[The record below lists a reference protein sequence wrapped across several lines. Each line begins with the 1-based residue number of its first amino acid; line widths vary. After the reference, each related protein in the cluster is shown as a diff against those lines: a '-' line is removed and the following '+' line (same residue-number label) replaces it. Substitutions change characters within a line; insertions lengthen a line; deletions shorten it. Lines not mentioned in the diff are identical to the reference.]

1 MRKAALI
8 IKSIFFPLLLAAGI
22 AGLVYWCI
30 ISLRFPHL
38 HLALSEV
45 RLKTLCYLAG
55 VLLTA
60 AFAVVA
66 AEYTLFNLRQAFWKL
81 LIPVFAFLVL
91 LAGCVF
97 CFRKALRPLA
107 YSFTDSVSDF
117 EAEFDGSR
125 FQTASGQ
132 LFPDPVTG
140 TVTGYRLYHDG
151 PLEAEVVTLT
161 YDLAPYYTETARIQ
175 RLRLP
180 WFSLGEERLCYELR
194 EGDCLYQIEV
204 NRETNQI
211 FYRRFASPE
220 TLPSYAPQPE
230 TEPTEPETEPESA
243 TEVPTES
250 EPFRPTLPVMH

>member
-1 MRKAALI
+1 MKKAVLI
-8 IKSIFFPLLLAAGI
+8 LKCILFPLILLAGI
-22 AGLVYWCI
+22 LGLVYWCA

-38 HLALSEV
+38 HLALSEI
-45 RLKTLCYLAG
+45 RLTTLCYLAG

-66 AEYTLFNLRQAFWKL
+66 AEYTLFNLKDAFWKL

-117 EAEFDGSR
+117 DAEFNSSG
-125 FQTASGQ
+125 FQTDVGQ
-132 LFPDPVTG
+132 LFPDPLAG

-151 PLEAEVVTLT
+151 PLEAEVVTVT
-161 YDLAPYYTETARIQ
+161 YELAPYYTETARIQ
-175 RLRLP
+175 RLKLP
-180 WFSLGEERLCYELR
+180 WFNPDRDRICYELR
-194 EGDCLYQIEV
+194 QENCLYQIEV

-211 FYRRFASPE
+211 FYRRFVEAE
-220 TLPSYAPQPE
+220 TLPAYAPQPE
-230 TEPTEPETEPESA
+230 TEPTEPETRPAPETEPS
-243 TEVPTES
+243 TES
-250 EPFRPTLPVMH
+250 EPFRPTLPGKH